1 MRNKAFNAL
10 SYSYSASDKVMFDA
24 NILVSLFSGLEPPGS
39 VQVRNYSQVLKS
51 IRQSGAVIVLDV
63 LVLSEFVNVCA
74 RKHFSLALAQGGVWT
89 SFKGYRHSDE
99 FRMVA
104 LTIARAAQQIVKLAR
119 RLDHPFSAW
128 PIEDLL
134 NDYATGAWDVNDQF
148 IIKLC
153 RHEQA
158 LLLTNDTDFTTGG
171 ITVLTTHP
179 KLLAACP

>member
-10 SYSYSASDKVMFDA
+10 SYSYSASDKVLFDA
-24 NILVSLFSGLEPPGS
+24 NVLVSLFSGLEPPGS
-39 VQVRNYSQVLKS
+39 IPVRNYSQVLKS

-74 RKHFSLALAQGGVWT
+74 GKYYDLARSQGGVWR
-89 SFKGYRHSDE
+89 SRKSYRQSAEFK
-99 FRMVA
+99 MVA
-104 LTIARAAQQIVKLAR
+104 STIALAAKQILKLAH
-119 RLDHPFSAW
+119 RLDHPFSVW
-128 PIEDLL
+128 PIEEVL

-153 RHEQA
+153 HHEQA

-179 KLLAACP
+179 RLLAACP

>member
-1 MRNKAFNAL
+1 
-10 SYSYSASDKVMFDA
+10 MFDA

-39 VQVRNYSQVLKS
+39 VPVKNYSQVLKS
-51 IRQSGAVIVLDV
+51 IRESGTEMVLDV

-74 RKHFSLALAQGGVWT
+74 QKHYHLAIDQGGAWKNRK
-89 SFKGYRHSDE
+89 SYRQSPEFK
-99 FRMVA
+99 MVA
-104 LTIARAAQQIVKLAR
+104 QAIARAAQQIVKLAR

-128 PIEDLL
+128 PIEDVL
-134 NDYATGAWDVNDQF
+134 NDYATGAWDVNDQL

-179 KLLAACP
+179 KLLAACQ

>member
-10 SYSYSASDKVMFDA
+10 SYSYSASDKVLFDA

-39 VQVRNYSQVLKS
+39 VPVRHYSQVLKS

-74 RKHFSLALAQGGVWT
+74 RKYYDLAISQGGAWQ
-89 SFKGYRHSDE
+89 SRKSYRQSAEFK
-99 FRMVA
+99 MVA
-104 LTIARAAQQIVKLAR
+104 QTIARAAQQIVKLAR

-128 PIEDLL
+128 PIEDILSE
-134 NDYATGAWDVNDQF
+134 YATGAWDVNDQF
-148 IIKLC
+148 IIRLC

-158 LLLTNDTDFTTGG
+158 LLLTNDTDFTIGG